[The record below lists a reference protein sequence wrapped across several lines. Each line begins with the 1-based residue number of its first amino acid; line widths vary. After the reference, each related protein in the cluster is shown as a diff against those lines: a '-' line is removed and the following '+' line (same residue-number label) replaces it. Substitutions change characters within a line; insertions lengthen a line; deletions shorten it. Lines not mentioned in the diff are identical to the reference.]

1 MMKRILALTM
11 ALALALCLL
20 PGPARAQE
28 DSQETTPQETTWET
42 TPEETQ
48 PEETEP
54 EETQP
59 EETWPEETQPEETQP
74 EETEPEETEPELP
87 RSVKVTL
94 TVAGVDC
101 FAASR
106 QTGILAAEAEL
117 EVPWFDLAPYG
128 ISGDAAG
135 ITLNHLLICATEQ
148 IFCGLDLQDVGQG
161 YLGKANLPD
170 ALDLTADPQ
179 RLWGWEGQV
188 LCFLDDQAA
197 ELTDPLEEGSRV
209 TLAVL
214 SPETEGQIRPAAL
227 ALSEDA
233 LNQGD
238 PLILTTEPLVDVF
251 YISMEEGQTPE
262 GDIRRWY
269 FAGTAGDDG
278 ILEVPTDGIASGEY
292 LFAVAPGQGEEVLL
306 PQARQVTVEECPQVH
321 QAQMGDI
328 NGDGV
333 VDALD
338 AACLSGYINGRQE
351 LTGEALRLADL
362 NGDGKIN
369 ILDVAL
375 IYRACNTAPDGAQ

>member
-28 DSQETTPQETTWET
+28 DSQETTPEETIWET

-54 EETQP
+54 EETMP
-59 EETWPEETQPEETQP
+59 EETDPEETEPEETRPEETQPEETQ
-74 EETEPEETEPELP
+74 PELP

-94 TVAGVDC
+94 TVAGVDR
-101 FAASR
+101 FATPR
-106 QTGILAAEAEL
+106 QTGILAAETEL
-117 EVPWFDLAPYG
+117 EVPWFDLVPYG
-128 ISGDAAG
+128 IPEDTPE

-148 IFCGLDLQDVGQG
+148 LFCGLDPRDAGQG
-161 YLGKANLPD
+161 YLWEANLPD
-170 ALDLTADPQ
+170 ALNLTADPQ
-179 RLWGWEGQV
+179 RLWGWEGKV

-197 ELTDPLEEGSRV
+197 ELTDPLEEGGRV
-209 TLAVL
+209 MLAIL
-214 SPETEGQIRPAAL
+214 DPETEGEVRPALL
-227 ALSEDA
+227 AIGSSDVE
-233 LNQGD
+233 QGKT
-238 PLILTTEPLVDVF
+238 LTLTTEPLADVF
-251 YISMEEGQTPE
+251 YISIEDGQTPE
-262 GDIRRWY
+262 GDIRQWF

-292 LFAVAPGQGEEVLL
+292 LFAVAPGQGEDVLL
-306 PQARQVTVEECPQVH
+306 SQARQVTVEECHQVR

-333 VDALD
+333 VDGLD